1 MSLSARS
8 SDCVG
13 IGGLSLW
20 WESYALHI
28 VLIPSSYGML
38 VYRIVTSTETMI
50 VCYGTS
56 MKLMKLMNS
65 LGRGPY

>member
-1 MSLSARS
+1 M
-8 SDCVG
+8 
-13 IGGLSLW
+13 
-20 WESYALHI
+20 HI

-50 VCYGTS
+50 ACYGTS

-65 LGRGPY
+65 LGRGPYELSSPEKGGLLEGGSA